1 MTEVRFKHYQG
12 AQYKQQDFKIFVLG
26 ESHYFCKKDLDAFAK
41 KEKYI
46 ENVTQDVVNRFLEYK
61 RNQYAFSRWMTTFTK
76 FSNIVSDAKLS
87 STEIIDFWEKSVFYN
102 FVQSPTTK
110 PRTSPTQQ
118 EFKDSIEPFL
128 NTTNL
133 TDPNIIFIW
142 GYRLWNNLP
151 KENLFTER
159 LIEGEII
166 NIYNNIPIIVTPHPS
181 SSKFNYSLRKQIKS
195 YIQLVKSN
203 TT

>member
-1 MTEVRFKHYQG
+1 M
-12 AQYKQQDFKIFVLG
+12 
-26 ESHYFCKKDLDAFAK
+26 
-41 KEKYI
+41 
-46 ENVTQDVVNRFLEYK
+46 VNWFLEYK
-61 RNQYAFSRWMTTFTK
+61 RNQSAFSRWMTTFTK
-76 FSNIVSDAKLS
+76 FSNIVCDAKLS

-159 LIEGEII
+159 LIEGKII
-166 NIYNNIPIIVTPHPS
+166 HLYNNIPIIVIPHPS
-181 SSKFNYSLRKQIKS
+181 SSKFNYSLSKQIKS
-195 YIQLVKSN
+195 YVQLVKSN
-203 TT
+203 TTLQHSR